1 MEPLQKIIQQNLFL
15 VADLLAQQGT
25 TETAGKLALAA
36 ALTIDSNT
44 LGKHPFVSAMIDRS
58 LKVAMEESQALI
70 GHDDIPILSDK
81 IADYLVGSASH
92 GINLNT
98 ATIEELVMLPGI
110 GTDLANRVVE
120 ARPYTSLDE
129 LMKVKG
135 IGRVRFDEIKN
146 LITIEPRDVK

>member
-1 MEPLQKIIQQNLFL
+1 M
-15 VADLLAQQGT
+15 
-25 TETAGKLALAA
+25 
-36 ALTIDSNT
+36 
-44 LGKHPFVSAMIDRS
+44 
-58 LKVAMEESQALI
+58 
-70 GHDDIPILSDK
+70 SDK

-120 ARPYTSLDE
+120 ARAYTSLDE

-146 LITIEPRDVK
+146 LITVEPKDVE

>member
-1 MEPLQKIIQQNLFL
+1 
-15 VADLLAQQGT
+15 
-25 TETAGKLALAA
+25 
-36 ALTIDSNT
+36 
-44 LGKHPFVSAMIDRS
+44 MIDRS

-70 GHDDIPILSDK
+70 GNDDIPILSDK

-92 GINLNT
+92 SINLNT

-146 LITIEPRDVK
+146 LIED